1 MSPFVYIV
9 TYRNQM
15 EVAPLQNLFFVQSV
29 LGRNKCK
36 CNDLL
41 MPSRGHVR
49 SCAIQNFMPRMVG
62 WNVCLEK

>member
-9 TYRNQM
+9 TYRNQL

-36 CNDLL
+36 CDDLL
-41 MPSRGHVR
+41 MPSGECVR
-49 SCAIQNFMPRMVG
+49 SCVIQNFMPHMVG
-62 WNVCLEK
+62 WNVCLKK

>member
-1 MSPFVYIV
+1 
-9 TYRNQM
+9 M

-36 CNDLL
+36 CDDLL